1 MVSYRVLSWQG
12 IPSQVTV
19 TAADGTTI
27 RRQLPPSFQQE
38 IDRVAMAEG
47 LIDSDAYLELWEWSD
62 LAEREGSA
70 EEVAESIV
78 AELAEGWQQQDG
90 ATREPRP

>member
-12 IPSQVTV
+12 IPSQVAA
-19 TAADGTTI
+19 TAADGTTV

-62 LAEREGSA
+62 PAEREGSA

-78 AELAEGWQQQDG
+78 AELAQSWRRRAD
-90 ATREPRP
+90 ATRERRP